1 MASCKTNDYNRVV
14 EWSYVDR
21 MFGLPLENPELF
33 QDNPDAPM
41 DDFLYEDGRITLSP
55 DPEKARLERIAELE
69 RNLSDTDYFSSQ
81 IVEEFINIFSD
92 EPKTLIDVIKIM
104 VDMIKWAQSARA
116 KFGSMLEKREAW
128 RTELVEISNGVGR

>member
-1 MASCKTNDYNRVV
+1 MASCKTDYNNRVV

-41 DDFLYEDGRITLSP
+41 DDFLYEDGHITLSP
-55 DPEKARLERIAELE
+55 DPEKVRLKRIAELE

-81 IVEEFINIFSD
+81 IMEEFVNIFAD

-104 VDMIKWAQSARA
+104 ADMIKWAQSARA

-128 RTELVEISNGVGR
+128 RAELVEISNGVGR